1 MRTIAV
7 LILIAIFAPAAAEE
21 CRIGTNRP
29 GIDAD
34 PAQRI
39 DASAP
44 RMRCEQTIVRSQAPD
59 GRSVERRQWNF
70 EVR

>member
-1 MRTIAV
+1 MNGRPV
-7 LILIAIFAPAAAEE
+7 
-21 CRIGTNRP
+21 GTNRL
-29 GIDAD
+29 GIDVN

-39 DASAP
+39 AGSAP

-59 GRSVERRQWNF
+59 GRTFDRRIWNF